1 MCKIIRVLIGNGNY
15 IILIL
20 FNYIDY
26 NLFKDERFNIS
37 LDFLKICD
45 EEHLTTLLLYVI
57 KNLLKKKKKKI
68 SDSEYDDELNSIKN
82 NKANILIKNNI
93 YFSNE
98 IKKVIVFN

>member
-1 MCKIIRVLIGNGNY
+1 MWWGTFNNII
-15 IILIL
+15 IICYKK
-20 FNYIDY
+20 FID
-26 NLFKDERFNIS
+26 NE
-37 LDFLKICD
+37 
-45 EEHLTTLLLYVI
+45 
-57 KNLLKKKKKKI
+57 KKKI